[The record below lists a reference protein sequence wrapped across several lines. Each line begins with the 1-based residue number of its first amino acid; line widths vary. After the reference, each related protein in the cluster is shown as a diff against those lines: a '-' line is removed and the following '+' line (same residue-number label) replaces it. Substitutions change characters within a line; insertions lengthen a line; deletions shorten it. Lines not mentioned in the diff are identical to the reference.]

1 MNEEENLPRALECV
15 QWCDDIVVVDS
26 GSTDRTI
33 EIAEAA
39 GARVEHHPFE
49 NWAAQ
54 GNWALHNVEYKHPW
68 VYYMDAD
75 EILPDALLK
84 EIEHELENVD
94 DSVAA
99 FRLRYKNFYM
109 DRWLR
114 HATLYPTWIT
124 RLLRLG
130 RVSYEERLVNPHPVC
145 DGEVRELQEHFHHY
159 SFHKGM
165 EHWFAKHN
173 RYSTSEAS
181 ETMKSWEQDFPKG
194 DLISRD
200 PVKRRRALKL
210 LSMRMPARPFLKFC
224 YMYFWRRGFL
234 DGYPGL
240 SYCMLQSIYE
250 AMIVAKVKEQQ
261 RAAKG
266 LDM

>member
-1 MNEEENLPRALECV
+1 
-15 QWCDDIVVVDS
+15 
-26 GSTDRTI
+26 
-33 EIAEAA
+33 
-39 GARVEHHPFE
+39 
-49 NWAAQ
+49 
-54 GNWALHNVEYKHPW
+54 
-68 VYYMDAD
+68 
-75 EILPDALLK
+75 
-84 EIEHELENVD
+84 
-94 DSVAA
+94 
-99 FRLRYKNFYM
+99 
-109 DRWLR
+109 
-114 HATLYPTWIT
+114 
-124 RLLRLG
+124 LG